1 FPPMERSFGN
11 YILHERVGIGGMGEV
26 FRATKHGPDGF
37 EVQVALKVILP
48 HLAREDTFRK
58 RFSREARLAASLK
71 HPNIVQVNGFDIIDG
86 TPFIEMEYIPG
97 ADLRRILRSA
107 SPNEKLSLNESIA
120 VLYAV
125 GRGLNHAHRHGG
137 GEKGEGGIIHCDLNP
152 HNILISTLGEVK
164 VADFGIARAMLGDIA
179 ASATIRGKLAYM
191 SPEQMEGKELDHHTD
206 LFSFG
211 IIAYQLLSGNHPFD
225 RGSEAATIS
234 AIGKAEHIPLCNAAP
249 GLPSPLYELVDRL
262 LSLHP
267 AERPDSAASVL
278 EALEP
283 LVLPSAVTS
292 LASRVRSMVPEING
306 VAGAVPGG
314 SLTAPTIPR
323 SRRSRLWPYLAMV
336 TAGVA
341 LVAAVFLLPTG
352 MESKRAPAVQINA
365 VAPEPVSKPSPQP
378 EALPLEHT
386 ITLRSEPSGASIL
399 ADGIPVGTTPVTI
412 RSGFDDSTANM
423 EARLYGYRDEPFRIP
438 PGMEE
443 RYIVT
448 LIPLPTGTVR
458 ISANPW
464 ARVSFR
470 GEEKG
475 YTPVTIPDVPV
486 GQHTFILSYDP
497 LGVERKVGKEVR
509 EGMNTVSVDMGE

>member
-1 FPPMERSFGN
+1 MDRNFGN

-37 EVQVALKVILP
+37 EVQVAIKVILP

-86 TPFIEMEYIPG
+86 TPFIEMEYVPG
-97 ADLRRILRSA
+97 VDLRRILRLA

-137 GEKGEGGIIHCDLNP
+137 GENGKGGIIHCDLNP

-191 SPEQMEGKELDHHTD
+191 SPEQMEGKELDQHTD
-206 LFSFG
+206 LFSLG

-234 AIGKAEHIPLCNAAP
+234 AIGTAEHIPLRNAAP
-249 GLPSPLYELVDRL
+249 GLPVSLHELVDRL

-267 AERPDSAASVL
+267 ARRPDSAASVL

-341 LVAAVFLLPTG
+341 LFAAVFLLPTG
-352 MESKRAPAVQINA
+352 ME
-365 VAPEPVSKPSPQP
+365 
-378 EALPLEHT
+378 L
-386 ITLRSEPSGASIL
+386 
-399 ADGIPVGTTPVTI
+399 
-412 RSGFDDSTANM
+412 
-423 EARLYGYRDEPFRIP
+423 
-438 PGMEE
+438 
-443 RYIVT
+443 
-448 LIPLPTGTVR
+448 
-458 ISANPW
+458 
-464 ARVSFR
+464 
-470 GEEKG
+470 
-475 YTPVTIPDVPV
+475 
-486 GQHTFILSYDP
+486 
-497 LGVERKVGKEVR
+497 
-509 EGMNTVSVDMGE
+509 